1 MANAPEYAPADYSTL
16 EAVQHHHE
24 LQSKKDVEISNGVHG
39 KERFSTLESAPN
51 SPAPY
56 SPDLNSKG
64 NRYSTLEPYSPD
76 HDHNE
81 KPTSGLGLAPVAE
94 ASEEPKKGSWKR
106 KRVCGVPLL
115 FLVIGLVVLLA
126 VVAAVVGG
134 VVGSKKKSNDPEPTA
149 QQSGESTTTGS
160 SSPKASETSSGPKTT
175 NTGLTGAAA
184 TWFQADEETVYAIRS
199 PVGGYYLTDEGDDT
213 VGLAKL
219 ENPLPEKFK
228 FVLSAI
234 DPWAQGVYDKSYPYP
249 GAHTVGYRIRSLRGE
264 DNKNDPL
271 VLTLD
276 VNKTVEH
283 QPGNKET
290 ANSTYTPISAIPLRI
305 GRNSTQGIA
314 PSSTV
319 WFFGAIDS
327 TTYEDGNQ
335 IGWNIYNVAFLGM
348 WALGVNDSDESNIFP
363 ELQRGKDGSLDKTA
377 NQKWILP
384 KPDEQK

>member
-1 MANAPEYAPADYSTL
+1 MTNAPEYAPAEYSTL
-16 EAVQHHHE
+16 EAVQHHPE

-39 KERFSTLESAPN
+39 KERFSTLESTPN

-76 HDHNE
+76 HDHKE
-81 KPTSGLGLAPVAE
+81 KHGGGLGLAPIGE

-106 KRVCGVPLL
+106 KRFCGVPLL
-115 FLVIGLVVLLA
+115 FLLIGAVVLLA
-126 VVAAVVGG
+126 VIAAVVGG
-134 VVGSKKKSNDPEPTA
+134 VVGSRKKSNDSDSA
-149 QQSGESTTTGS
+149 QQSGASTTTGS
-160 SSPKASETSSGPKTT
+160 SFSTASKTSSGPLAT
-175 NTGLTGAAA
+175 NTGLSGAAA
-184 TWFQADEETVYAIRS
+184 TWFQADGETVYAIRS

-219 ENPLPEKFK
+219 EDPLPDKFK
-228 FVLSAI
+228 FVLSGI

-249 GAHTVGYRIRSLRGE
+249 DAHTVGYRIRSLRGE
-264 DNKNDPL
+264 DNKDDPL

-283 QPGNKET
+283 QPGNRET
-290 ANSTYTPISAIPLRI
+290 EDPSYTPISAIPLRI

-335 IGWNIYNVAFLGM
+335 IGWNMYNVAFLGM

-363 ELQRGKDGSLDKTA
+363 ELQRGKDGNLGKTA
-377 NQKWILP
+377 NQKWTLP